1 MNKPTYSQGDSLH
14 VKVNKLSST
23 KTRLPYNYYFLS
35 YCKPPRVTNSA
46 ENLGEV
52 LRGDR
57 IENSVYTFKMNETE
71 SCKVAC
77 RIKLDVV
84 SAKNFNDKIDDDYR
98 VNM

>member
-57 IENSVYTFKMNETE
+57 IENSVYT
-71 SCKVAC
+71 
-77 RIKLDVV
+77 V
-84 SAKNFNDKIDDDYR
+84 SFI
-98 VNM
+98 

>member
-1 MNKPTYSQGDSLH
+1 MYILNVAY
-14 VKVNKLSST
+14 NII
-23 KTRLPYNYYFLS
+23 PY
-35 YCKPPRVTNSA
+35 
-46 ENLGEV
+46 
-52 LRGDR
+52 
-57 IENSVYTFKMNETE
+57 VYILQFKMNETE